1 MMETI
6 SESAYEIVFGFRSV
20 FKLDK
25 SERMMR
31 EIVIRISETLTTLFP
46 IIYHREVGGAS
57 HHIVREHL
65 VLRESE
71 GIKTSLI
78 LLLQTGLFSRSRHR
92 SNGNHK
98 RI

>member
-25 SERMMR
+25 SERVIR
-31 EIVIRISETLTTLFP
+31 EIVIRISETLTILFP
-46 IIYHREVGGAS
+46 IIYYREVGGTS

-65 VLRESE
+65 GLKESE
-71 GIKTSLI
+71 GIETSLI
-78 LLLQTGLFSRSRHR
+78 LLLQTGSFSRSWHR